1 MYIYIYL
8 WVTYID
14 YKPPIWVPHIHVD
27 SHDNNYIT
35 SVMTCLWH
43 NFKMSNWGCLR
54 LITRDPKHMISE
66 ICPWQTFVHTTNLAS
81 IFFSEQEEIL
91 GESSHVQV
99 DVFNHFWFVGW
110 SKYQVL
116 RVTNWTNFHW
126 MNKNCLEILAQSSW
140 QFFQPLWTCQQHCYR
155 LSVYEES
162 QSYSND
168 MIHVDFEGH

>member
-1 MYIYIYL
+1 MTITISRPWWPVSGIIL
-8 WVTYID
+8 KCPTEVVCVWSPGTQN
-14 YKPPIWVPHIHVD
+14 IWFRKFALGRHLF
-27 SHDNNYIT
+27 T
-35 SVMTCLWH
+35 Q
-43 NFKMSNWGCLR
+43 
-54 LITRDPKHMISE
+54 LI
-66 ICPWQTFVHTTNLAS
+66 WLQ

-126 MNKNCLEILAQSSW
+126 MNKNCLEILAQSPW

-168 MIHVDFEGH
+168 MIHTVPHVDFEEH